1 MRRDLNPRLFPCHM
15 VRIVLF
21 DLLVERAEF
30 GHGGNIEV
38 LRPFLNNSDVV
49 ECLLL
54 TPQMEAEDSRAEGC
68 FPLKESDVPRWD
80 DEYPFW
86 TEHTEIFDAGKIHLR
101 RIKMPSK
108 DTFQELR
115 PDAIVCSGSRR
126 NVSMWEPWMDGC
138 AELLRWAVVENIP
151 TLGICFGHQL
161 LAKALG
167 GDVTR
172 AENYTDIVSD
182 LLHHSTDP
190 VVGVCQVGLFT
201 HQDHV
206 TELPSGAMHIS
217 SAGHCGYA
225 AFRLE
230 GKQVW
235 GVQFHPEASR
245 ARIERSFRL
254 GHINEEELL
263 AFQRDHDGDA
273 LLAAFANQVPP
284 GKN

>member
-1 MRRDLNPRLFPCHM
+1 M

-38 LRPFLNNSDVV
+38 LRPFLDSYDVV

-54 TPQMEAEDSRAEGC
+54 TPQMEAEGARENG
-68 FPLKESDVPRWD
+68 FQTLTESDVPRWD

-86 TEHTEIFDAGKIHLR
+86 SEHTEILENGNIYLR
-101 RIKMPSK
+101 RVRMPEKGS
-108 DTFQELR
+108 FHELGA
-115 PDAIVCSGSRR
+115 DALVCSGSRR
-126 NVSMWEPWMDGC
+126 NVSMWEPWMEGC
-138 AELLRWAVVENIP
+138 AELFRWAIEERIP
-151 TLGICFGHQL
+151 VLGICFGHQL
-161 LAKALG
+161 LARALG
-167 GDVTR
+167 GVVTR
-172 AENYTDIVSD
+172 AANYTDIVSD
-182 LLHHSTDP
+182 LVHYSEDP
-190 VVGVCQVGLFT
+190 VVGKCQVGLFT

-206 TELPSGAMHIS
+206 TELPKGAIHVA
-217 SAGHCGYA
+217 SAGHCGFA
-225 AFRLE
+225 AFKIE

-254 GHINEEELL
+254 GHINEQELL

-273 LLAAFANQVPP
+273 LLSAFAHQVFV
-284 GKN
+284 GGL